1 MKTRREFIAT
11 TIAATASLASGPGQ
25 AAAAES
31 GAVLLA
37 DEPGRKYPA
46 QDGAPSGGPEMTDKA
61 EDPRIRRAR
70 LAGPEVVTKDATVA
84 EMAADGSLIILAK
97 GTNEWVCTPGNE
109 NKIGAPPMCMNP
121 MGMQWMMD
129 AMQGKP
135 KPTNSTP
142 GMIYMLCGA
151 TQRSNT
157 DPADRTSPAIP
168 IGPHWMI
175 TWPFNAAANG
185 LPTTVRDRGAW
196 VMFAGTPYEYLHVC
210 GDPWDGNEYHEGDK
224 AVWTMSYVH
233 R

>member
-1 MKTRREFIAT
+1 
-11 TIAATASLASGPGQ
+11 
-25 AAAAES
+25 
-31 GAVLLA
+31 
-37 DEPGRKYPA
+37 
-46 QDGAPSGGPEMTDKA
+46 MTDKA
-61 EDPRIRRAR
+61 ESPRIRRAR
-70 LAGPEVVTKDATVA
+70 LSGPEVVTKAATVA

-97 GTNEWVCTPGNE
+97 GTNEWVCTPGDE
-109 NKIGAPPMCMNP
+109 NKIGDPPMCMNP

-135 KPTNSTP
+135 RPTNTAP

-157 DPADRTSPAIP
+157 NPADRTSPAIP

-175 TWPFNAAANG
+175 TWPFNAVANG

-224 AVWTMSYVH
+224 AVWTMSYAH
-233 R
+233 G